1 MGSPGGSG
9 IRRGKRQL
17 IVAKPSRKDRTKPVE
32 LLVISAVL
40 AIFTGLIV
48 LMATRDIIL
57 SVIFLGIAFIVVLV
71 VLAMLVLAV
80 RPDGDELT
88 DLDEQNHPGGH

>member
-1 MGSPGGSG
+1 VGRPGGG
-9 IRRGKRQL
+9 GVGRGKRQL
-17 IVAKPSRKDRTKPVE
+17 IVAKPSRKDRTRPVE
-32 LLVISAVL
+32 LLVLSGVMAV
-40 AIFTGLIV
+40 FTGLIV
-48 LMATRDIIL
+48 LMSTRDVIL

-80 RPDGDELT
+80 RPDGAELT